1 MKKNLLILGTII
13 FINAC
18 NFGEQQNTETPT
30 IEAIKAPAFN
40 SNNAYEIIKAQLAFG
55 PRVPGTA
62 AQKNC
67 AAYLQAELKK
77 VTDSVYTQNVNVTQP
92 VSGKVFPCINIIGA
106 INPEAKTRV
115 LLLCHWDSRGMAD
128 EDGNKANHTKAID
141 AADDGASGVA
151 VLLEIA
157 RAIKTQKLDI
167 GVDILFADVED
178 MGKSEYEKNGI
189 SSFCLGTR
197 YWAQN
202 PHLPNYKANNAI
214 CLDMVGAK
222 NAEFKLEYNSKMY
235 AADWQRKI
243 WQAANNCGHSQYFI
257 NTDGGQITDD
267 HMEIIQ
273 YTKIPCVDIINFGT
287 NFPKHWHTINDK
299 IDVIDKNTLQAV
311 GETVLNVLYNY

>member
-1 MKKNLLILGTII
+1 MKKTLLILSTI
-13 FINAC
+13 FILNSC
-18 NFGEQQNTETPT
+18 IDETTSSETPSVQ
-30 IEAIKAPAFN
+30 EIKTPTFN
-40 SNNAYEIIKAQLAFG
+40 SNNAYEIIKAQVAFG
-55 PRVPGTA
+55 PRVPGTL

-67 AAYLQAELKK
+67 AAYLQTELKK
-77 VTDSVYTQNVNVTQP
+77 VTDSVYVQNVNVTQP

-128 EDGNKANHTKAID
+128 EDSNKVNHTKPID
-141 AADDGASGVA
+141 AADDGASGVG

-178 MGKSEYEKNGI
+178 MGKTEYEKNGI

-202 PHLPNYKANNAI
+202 PHVSNYKANYAI

-243 WQAANNCGHSQYFI
+243 WQAANAGGYSQYFI
-257 NTDGGQITDD
+257 NVDGGQITDD

-273 YTKIPCVDIINFGT
+273 YAKIPCVDIINFGT
-287 NFPKHWHTINDK
+287 NFPKHWHTMQDNIN
-299 IDVIDKNTLQAV
+299 VIDKNTLQAV
-311 GETVLNVLYNY
+311 GETVLRVLYNY